1 MHSHLSY
8 TTLFVIAYIKLY
20 HFSVLLLHS
29 INNISYCQHI
39 FIINYKILWF
49 TNITVSTYCVFCFFK
64 RISYI
69 NWHLFVNVTPDV
81 TLNNKTATLHSRK
94 VAYLLSSF
102 LNYLSNDFIVGSLIG
117 LQTNPCKPL
126 QTLVKSAFVA
136 FILLVTLGRFL
147 DFCVSKMRPFAKN
160 TSFVF

>member
-1 MHSHLSY
+1 MGQNSVFSRLENLMN
-8 TTLFVIAYIKLY
+8 TAY
-20 HFSVLLLHS
+20 
-29 INNISYCQHI
+29 
-39 FIINYKILWF
+39 
-49 TNITVSTYCVFCFFK
+49 
-64 RISYI
+64 
-69 NWHLFVNVTPDV
+69 
-81 TLNNKTATLHSRK
+81 
-94 VAYLLSSF
+94 
-102 LNYLSNDFIVGSLIG
+102 YLSNDFIVGSLIG